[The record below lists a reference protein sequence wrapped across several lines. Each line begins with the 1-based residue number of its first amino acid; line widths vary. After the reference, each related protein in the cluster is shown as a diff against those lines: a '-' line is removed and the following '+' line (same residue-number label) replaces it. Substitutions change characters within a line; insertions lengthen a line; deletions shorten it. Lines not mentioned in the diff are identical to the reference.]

1 MSTGFD
7 GKSEAEIFARHQQ
20 LMAEKPWFQD
30 QHYFKNC
37 RMTRLALMKIWSHAH
52 EGALN
57 TENGTPCEIVGILLG
72 YVADEAVS
80 SPNDLLCFAR
90 QACMPIENCL
100 FRSLLPMSL
109 RALTLELGTQSK
121 CLNPVYFTWKLF

>member
-1 MSTGFD
+1 MSTGYD
-7 GKSEAEIFARHQQ
+7 GKSESEIFARHQQ
-20 LMAEKPWFQD
+20 LKLEKPWLKD

-57 TENGTPCEIVGILLG
+57 IENGTPSEIIGILLG

-80 SPNDLLCFAR
+80 IPNGLSSRLSSMHAILNR
-90 QACMPIENCL
+90 L
-100 FRSLLPMSL
+100 FRSLLQMSS
-109 RALTLELGTQSK
+109 RALTLEPGTQLW
-121 CLNPVYFTWKLF
+121 CLIPA